1 MPAKNRLAVKSL
13 KQNQLSIIL
22 KSGVSY
28 FWGSN
33 GVVSTVSKASGFD
46 KRKKTITRTFRIRQE
61 WDNVLQEEA
70 TRQGVSVNV
79 LVNKILRKYAL
90 YSRWNDRNNDT
101 SLPKRTLHK
110 IINTCQVEE
119 LAEAG
124 TRSGALD
131 AMNLVN
137 AMGLKLDYDSF
148 VYLVTEHLGGPHF
161 ARWFQCFYH
170 PQESTDLFH
179 VQHDF
184 GHAWSVFLESFL
196 LSFLRSMTGMDAKTR
211 IYDYAVTL
219 KVTHPKTKAV

>member
-1 MPAKNRLAVKSL
+1 
-13 KQNQLSIIL
+13 LS
-22 KSGVSY
+22 KG
-28 FWGSN
+28 
-33 GVVSTVSKASGFD
+33 SGFD

-61 WDNVLQEEA
+61 WDSVLQEEA

-79 LVNKILRKYAL
+79 LMNKILRKYAL
-90 YSRWNDRNNDT
+90 YSRWDDRNNDVA
-101 SLPKRTLHK
+101 LPKQTLRE
-110 IINTCQVEE
+110 ILNAAQVEK

-137 AMGLKLDYDSF
+137 AIGLKMNYDSF
-148 VYLVTEHLGGPHF
+148 IYLVTEHLGGPHF

-170 PQESTDLFH
+170 TQGNTDLFH
-179 VQHDF
+179 LQHDF
-184 GHAWSVFLESFL
+184 GHGWSVFLENFL

-219 KVTHPKTKAV
+219 EVTRPKTKPI